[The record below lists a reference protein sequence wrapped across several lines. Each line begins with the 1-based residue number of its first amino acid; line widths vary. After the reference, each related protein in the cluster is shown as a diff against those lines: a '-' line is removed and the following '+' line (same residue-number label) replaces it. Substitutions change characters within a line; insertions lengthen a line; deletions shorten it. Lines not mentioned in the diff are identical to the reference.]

1 MKKWIALGLAGCLF
15 VGCGHAGDE
24 SATVATSARETAGE
38 VVRWTAI
45 PDADSDKLKLKYD
58 PVSRYLEEKTGMKFE
73 YVPAA
78 DYTASVE
85 MFENGDVQMA
95 WFGGLTGVQARS
107 AVPGAR
113 AIVQGVED
121 PAYRSYFIA
130 HASTGLEPS
139 DEFPAEIAELAF
151 TFGSP
156 SSTSGR
162 LMPEFFIREKTGQGP
177 DEFFAQRFA
186 FSGKHDLTARQVA
199 EGTRIKAGVLSY
211 LTYEKMVEDGDI
223 DPAVC
228 KVIWETPPYADYNFT
243 AHPSLDDVH
252 GVGTI
257 DRIQRTLVEMDD
269 SALLAAFMRSRL
281 IEASNEDFRR
291 IEDVARA
298 LQMDRRS

>member
-1 MKKWIALGLAGCLF
+1 MRKCIALGLAGLLF
-15 VGCGHAGDE
+15 MGCGLTRDE
-24 SATVATSARETAGE
+24 SATEGARTGESAGG

-58 PVSRYLEEKTGMKFE
+58 PVSRYLEETTGMKFE

-85 MFENGDVQMA
+85 MFENGDVQLA

-139 DEFPAEIAELAF
+139 DEFPAGIAELPF

-162 LMPEFFIREKTGQGP
+162 LMPEFFIREETGLGP
-177 DEFFAQRFA
+177 DEFFAQKFA

-211 LTYEKMVEDGDI
+211 LTYEKMVEDGEL

-228 KVIWETPPYADYNFT
+228 RVIWKTPPYADYNFT
-243 AHPSLDDVH
+243 AHPTLDEMH
-252 GVGTI
+252 GAGTI
-257 DRIQRTLVEMDD
+257 DRIQR
-269 SALLAAFMRSRL
+269 ALLEMEDAPLLGAFMRSKL
-281 IEASNEDFRR
+281 IEASNEDFGR

>member
-1 MKKWIALGLAGCLF
+1 
-15 VGCGHAGDE
+15 
-24 SATVATSARETAGE
+24 
-38 VVRWTAI
+38 
-45 PDADSDKLKLKYD
+45 
-58 PVSRYLEEKTGMKFE
+58 
-73 YVPAA
+73 
-78 DYTASVE
+78 
-85 MFENGDVQMA
+85 MA

-107 AVPGAR
+107 AVPSAR

-130 HASTGLEPS
+130 HASTGLERS
-139 DEFPAEIAELAF
+139 DEFPLEIAELPF

-162 LMPEFFIREKTGQGP
+162 LMPEFFIREQTGQGP
-177 DEFFAQRFA
+177 DEFFAQKFA

-211 LTYEKMVEDGDI
+211 LTYEKMVEEGEI

-228 KVIWETPPYADYNFT
+228 RVIWETPPYADYNFT
-243 AHPSLDDVH
+243 AHPTLDEEH
-252 GVGTI
+252 GAGTI

-269 SALLAAFMRSRL
+269 AALLGAFMRSKL

-298 LQMDRRS
+298 LEMDRRS